1 MEKKISC
8 ISILIFAL
16 FLKPAI
22 SQEKDVLSITLEDSI
37 LKALKNNLNVAVEV
51 YNPEIADAS
60 VTRAKE
66 TFMPQLS
73 FNYGNDH
80 SESPPYW
87 WIQGAGIIVTKYQD
101 YGATIAQQIPTG
113 GNFSLSLTGYKSK
126 TNQAFQLLDPR
137 YGGTLQLNLTQPL
150 LKNFGFKVARKEIIL
165 AKNNLDISYSQLKSV
180 LLDTIYQV
188 EEAYWSLVYAIEDY
202 KVKQQSLQ
210 LARDL
215 LAKNKKEVEVGQ
227 LAPLEILNSEAVV
240 ASREADILQAEAL
253 IRRSEDVLKSV
264 INISQKEAAG
274 LKKIVPLDMPRFEK
288 KEISLDAALAEAYEK
303 RPDLGMTRKS
313 IESNQLKVSVARN
326 QMLPGLDLTL
336 SYSSPGI
343 SGDRLIYA
351 GNSPFS
357 GIVTGKEKGDSTKA
371 LRDALKF
378 LYNNW
383 TVGVT
388 LSLPLSN
395 FLTRGEY
402 TRARLELDQSLTKL
416 KTQEQQVYLEV
427 SDAVRSIE
435 TDAKRVDAYRVAREF
450 AQKRLEAEEKKL
462 KVGLTINYFVLQ
474 YQEELT
480 NARSM
485 ELKAL
490 VDYNLSLAR
499 LEKAMGSSLE
509 NRNIKLTEFATK

>member
-1 MEKKISC
+1 MKKKISFL
-8 ISILIFAL
+8 SILIFVL

-37 LKALKNNLNVAVEV
+37 LKALKNNLNIAVEV
-51 YNPEIADAS
+51 YNPDIADES
-60 VTRAKE
+60 VTQAKE
-66 TFMPQLS
+66 IFMPRLDLT
-73 FNYGNDH
+73 YGNDH

-101 YGATIAQQIPTG
+101 YSATLVQQIPTG

-150 LKNFGFKVARKEIIL
+150 LKNFGFKVSRKEIIL
-165 AKNNLDISYSQLKSV
+165 AKNNLEISYSQLKSV
-180 LLDTIYQV
+180 LLETIYQV
-188 EEAYWSLVYAIEDY
+188 EEAYWNLVYAIEDY

-227 LAPLEILNSEAVV
+227 LAPLEILNSEAAV

-253 IRRSEDVLKSV
+253 IRRCEDVLKSI
-264 INISQKEAAG
+264 INLSREEGGQ
-274 LKKIVPLDMPRFEK
+274 LKKVAPLDKPRFEK
-288 KEISLDAALAEAYEK
+288 KDISLDAALAEAYEK

-313 IESNQLKVSVARN
+313 IETNQLNVSVARN
-326 QMLPGLDLTL
+326 QMLPGLDLQL

-351 GNSPFS
+351 GNNAFS
-357 GIVTGKEKGDSTKA
+357 GVVIGKEKGDSSKA

-378 LYNNW
+378 LYDNW
-383 TVGVT
+383 TVAVT

-395 FLTRGEY
+395 FLTRAEY
-402 TRARLELDQSLTKL
+402 ARARLELDQNLAKL

-435 TDAKRVDAYRVAREF
+435 TDAKRVDAYRIAREL
-450 AQKRLEAEEKKL
+450 AEKRLEAEEKKL
-462 KVGLTINYFVLQ
+462 NVGLTINYFVLQ
-474 YQEELT
+474 YQEELA

-485 ELKAL
+485 EIKAL
-490 VDYNLSLAR
+490 VDYNLSLAK
-499 LEKAMGSSLE
+499 LEKAMGTSLE
-509 NRNIKLTEFATK
+509 SRNIKLTEFTTK